1 MANEWL
7 LLLEIPLL
15 AGLIAVATQ
24 SGFFVPL
31 PMPTI
36 KALLKLA
43 KIKKNDVVYDLG
55 CGDGRV
61 VITAAKE
68 YNANAVGIERSPIL
82 YWLSKMN
89 VERNSLQRKVKLIRD
104 DFFKQNLSKASV
116 VIVYLTPRLN
126 KKLKPKLEKELRKG
140 ARVVS
145 AAHAFNGWSE
155 TGKIKTGHFHSY
167 LYQMHRYKT

>member
-31 PMPTI
+31 PMSTVR
-36 KALLKLA
+36 KLLKLA
-43 KIKKNDVVYDLG
+43 KIKKNDVIYDLG

-61 VITAAKE
+61 VIAAAKE
-68 YNANAVGIERSPIL
+68 YGVNATGIESSPIL

-89 VERNSLQRKVKLIRD
+89 VRRSKLDKKVKLVRGD
-104 DFFKQNLSKASV
+104 LFKHNLSKASV
-116 VIVYLTPRLN
+116 IIVYLTPRLN
-126 KKLKPKLEKELRKG
+126 SKLKPKLEKELRKG
-140 ARVVS
+140 ARIVS
-145 AAHAFNGWSE
+145 AAHAFKGWNE
-155 TGKIKTGHFHSY
+155 VRKIKTGHFHSY
-167 LYQMHRYKT
+167 LYEVR